1 MPRAPVAGREIRRRS
16 RNGCWNCKARKV
28 KCGEEKPRCSNCERL
43 DEDCDYKIRL
53 SWGGRPLKKKLQEN
67 GGSGHDPNGD
77 DQSQFIPGA
86 GQFSLNQHFPSPQT
100 FIQAT
105 PPNGAARKPPVPR
118 AGSGKKTSMS
128 GYQTV
133 FAVGEN
139 MPDLPV
145 GGGQSSAAAAAPP
158 LPPPPSMSRV
168 APIATTAP
176 LDQLSVQ
183 IPIAQ
188 AQQTTHLS
196 DRSGV
201 QRMNRRD
208 DPYAWQQNLTPTTA
222 TAPQSLASPFDEN
235 QMRNGQ
241 QDRSYFS
248 PTYSTGPFSPTH
260 TSSPVGNYHS
270 PPGHSSSPDI
280 SYSQPIN
287 SPQQKNFHPAPSLVG
302 SPTKKARTSTSPT
315 QAPPMSPFIY
325 GRHPMSQA
333 PQHTAS
339 LAEAIGYFNT
349 PASMAPMSSI
359 SEPLIGVPVT
369 TGIRNGSN
377 TVMRRV
383 SVENLLSDPLVQ
395 GGYSGHY
402 NGYGMNFKTESP
414 APYASDGRHDMED
427 DDIEEIHRLGMDYE
441 DHNFHM
447 QVNHARQF
455 FKMNAAHPDQMT
467 IPRRLDPL
475 PQLLLSNE
483 QNKMY
488 FHHYLKH
495 TARLLVP
502 HDCSENPFKHILP
515 QMAVETDHL
524 MNLLLAYS
532 ASHQARLLNRP
543 EPMERIGGFIDE
555 TVRSLGVAL
564 NHPED
569 ATSDASLA
577 TAIML
582 ASYQIVSPNP
592 FASSGLTWQTHLNAA
607 RGIIVSRGGAQG
619 MHSGDTVSYFLVRWF
634 AYLDLLGRL
643 SGREIDEPV
652 LSDSGKY
659 WTNDN
664 DEPLAE
670 FSVDCFFGFTTRCV
684 AILHKIGE
692 LARQCEQE
700 RKMMR
705 RGSRGQDIVWKPTK
719 ETLRNALRLREEL
732 RESRERSLGRCSHA
746 HDNGYAHFHNGSDTG
761 EDFDEDELLATNDA
775 FHWAAEIH
783 LYRRLLGYE
792 SDHPD
797 VQDAVGLIVEAMH
810 KVKLGG
816 TAENC
821 LLFPLFTAGC
831 EAINYEHRDYTLQRM
846 LEVEKTGLTQVKH
859 ARLLMERVWRER
871 VAWWEIANG
880 EFIG

>member
-1 MPRAPVAGREIRRRS
+1 VFVCLR
-16 RNGCWNCKARKV
+16 NCKARKV

-67 GGSGHDPNGD
+67 GGPGHDPNGD

-86 GQFSLNQHFPSPQT
+86 GQFSLNQHFPSPQS

-145 GGGQSSAAAAAPP
+145 GGGQSSAAAATPPPPP
-158 LPPPPSMSRV
+158 LPPSIMSRV
-168 APIATTAP
+168 TPITTTAP
-176 LDQLSVQ
+176 LDPQLSVQ
-183 IPIAQ
+183 IPIGQ
-188 AQQTTHLS
+188 AQQTHMADRGGVRRLS
-196 DRSGV
+196 
-201 QRMNRRD
+201 RRD

-222 TAPQSLASPFDEN
+222 TAPESLATPFEEN

-248 PTYSTGPFSPTH
+248 PTYSTTGPFSPTH

-270 PPGHSSSPDI
+270 PPGHSSSPDV

-287 SPQQKNFHPAPSLVG
+287 SPQQKNFHPAPSIVG

-315 QAPPMSPFIY
+315 QPPPMSPYIY
-325 GRHPMSQA
+325 GRHPISQA
-333 PQHTAS
+333 PQLTVS
-339 LAEAIGYFNT
+339 LAETIDYLNT
-349 PASMAPMSSI
+349 PASMAPMSSVPE
-359 SEPLIGVPVT
+359 SLICMPVT
-369 TGIRNGSN
+369 TGIGNRSN

-383 SVENLLSDPLVQ
+383 SVENLLSDPLVH

-402 NGYGMNFKTESP
+402 NGEYEFKTEGP
-414 APYASDGRHDMED
+414 APYASDGQED
-427 DDIEEIHRLGMDYE
+427 NDIEEIHRHDMDYE

-447 QVNHARQF
+447 QVNHVRQF
-455 FKMNAAHPDQMT
+455 FKMNAAYPDQMS

-475 PQLLLSNE
+475 PQWLLSSE

-515 QMAVETDHL
+515 QSGRPWLSTRMKPCTSLTVVFFVLVAVETDHL

-543 EPMERIGGFIDE
+543 EPTERIGGFIDE

-564 NHPED
+564 NNPEG
-569 ATSDASLA
+569 AASDASLA

-592 FASSGLTWQTHLNAA
+592 FASSGLTWQTHLDAA
-607 RGIIVSRGGAQG
+607 RKIIVSRGGAQG

-643 SGREIDEPV
+643 SGREIDEPE

-664 DEPLAE
+664 EDPLAE

-684 AILHKIGE
+684 AILHKIGA
-692 LARQCEQE
+692 LARKCEQE

-705 RGSRGQDIVWKPTK
+705 RGSRGIDISWQPSRDI
-719 ETLRNALRLREEL
+719 LRNALRLREEL
-732 RESRERSLGRCSHA
+732 RDSRERSLGRCSHA

-761 EDFDEDELLATNDA
+761 EDFDEEELLATNDA

-783 LYRRLLGYE
+783 LYRRVLGYG
-792 SDHPD
+792 SDHPE
-797 VQDAVGLIVEAMH
+797 VQDAVGLIVDAMH
-810 KVKLGG
+810 KVKQGG

-846 LEVEKTGLTQVKH
+846 LEVEKTGLTQV
-859 ARLLMERVWRER
+859 
-871 VAWWEIANG
+871 
-880 EFIG
+880 

>member
-1 MPRAPVAGREIRRRS
+1 MPRAPVVGREIRRRS

-67 GGSGHDPNGD
+67 GGNGHDQNGD

-86 GQFSLNQHFPSPQT
+86 GQFSLNQHFPAPQT
-100 FIQAT
+100 FIQASPSNST
-105 PPNGAARKPPVPR
+105 ARKPPVPR

-133 FAVGEN
+133 FAVGE
-139 MPDLPV
+139 MPAVPPV
-145 GGGQSSAAAAAPP
+145 SSAGPSASAAASTSNTHART
-158 LPPPPSMSRV
+158 PSN
-168 APIATTAP
+168 ATTTP
-176 LDQLSVQ
+176 QVDPQLTIQ
-183 IPIAQ
+183 IPIPPS
-188 AQQTTHLS
+188 QQTPRPERHA
-196 DRSGV
+196 
-201 QRMNRRD
+201 QRNNSRD
-208 DPYAWQQNLTPTTA
+208 ERTNSFGWQTNLTPITTTSA
-222 TAPQSLASPFDEN
+222 ASNPLASPFDDSL
-235 QMRNGQ
+235 RNDQ
-241 QDRSYFS
+241 TDRAFFS
-248 PTYSTGPFSPTH
+248 PYTSTSGQFSPTH
-260 TSSPVGNYHS
+260 DATSPITSFHS

-280 SYSQPIN
+280 PYAQPHN
-287 SPQQKNFHPAPSLVG
+287 SPQQKSFHPPPPIIT

-315 QAPPMSPFIY
+315 QPPPMSPYIY
-325 GRHPMSQA
+325 TRHPMTSA
-333 PQHTAS
+333 PQLTAS
-339 LAEAIGYFNT
+339 LAEAIDFMNT
-349 PASMAPMSSI
+349 TPVTSAPMTMAESYMDL
-359 SEPLIGVPVT
+359 PAVT
-369 TGIRNGSN
+369 TVGMSSN

-383 SVENLLSDPLVQ
+383 SVENLLAVPLSHN
-395 GGYSGHY
+395 GFPGAYDDRYGY
-402 NGYGMNFKTESP
+402 MNFKTEDVSQYSP
-414 APYASDGRHDMED
+414 NDQGLED
-427 DDIEEIHRLGMDYE
+427 DDIEEIPRNDYE
-441 DHNFHM
+441 DGDFSM
-447 QVNHARQF
+447 QVNKARQF
-455 FKMNAAHPDQMT
+455 FRMNSTYSDQMS

-475 PQLLLSNE
+475 PQWLLSND

-543 EPMERIGGFIDE
+543 EPTERIGGFIDE
-555 TVRSLGVAL
+555 TVRSLNVAL
-564 NHPED
+564 NHPVG

-607 RGIIVSRGGAQG
+607 RRIIVSRGGAQS

-652 LSDSGKY
+652 LSGSGKY

-664 DEPLAE
+664 EDERAE
-670 FSVDCFFGFTTRCV
+670 YSVDCFFGFTTRCV
-684 AILHKIGE
+684 AILHSIGE

-700 RKMMR
+700 RRSM
-705 RGSRGQDIVWKPTK
+705 SRGGREQNGYQWKPSSEVSRK
-719 ETLRNALRLREEL
+719 ARLLREEL
-732 RESRERSLGRCSHA
+732 RESKEKSVGRCSHA
-746 HDNGYAHFHNGSDTG
+746 HDNGYPDFHNT
-761 EDFDEDELLATNDA
+761 EEFDEDELLATNDT

-783 LYRRLLGYE
+783 LYRRVLGYP
-792 SDHPD
+792 SSHRN
-797 VQDAVGLIVEAMH
+797 VQNAVALIVEAMH
-810 KVKLGG
+810 KVKQGG

-831 EAINYEHRDYTLQRM
+831 EAIDSEHREYTLQRM

-859 ARLLMERVWRER
+859 ARLLLQRVWKER
-871 VAWWEIANG
+871 VAWWEIVNG